1 MKPARPARKSETG
14 TAEPPRRSFKPRDLG
29 SMIPT
34 LTREAFRRRS
44 PASVT
49 LFIDWM
55 QIVGE
60 SLGTRTEPRKLS
72 AGTLTIACRGPV
84 AMEIQHMQTALID
97 RINTWC
103 GQRIVE
109 RLKMTQDFQ
118 PANQTSGRPARRTP
132 PNVQPVIVDDMPEGP
147 LRDALEALGTRL
159 AERNA
164 TRK

>member
-1 MKPARPARKSETG
+1 
-14 TAEPPRRSFKPRDLG
+14 
-29 SMIPT
+29 MIPT
-34 LTREAFRRRS
+34 LTREAFRKRS

-118 PANQTSGRPARRTP
+118 PSSQTSGRPARRQTGHVP
-132 PNVQPVIVDDMPEGP
+132 PVVIDDMPEGP